1 MPPPITSRSQ
11 VESIA
16 KRAILPNGLRSA
28 LAVPKAGRLD
38 PVPEITALDA
48 AMRDWRHHLHAHP
61 ETAFEEEATS
71 AFVAGKLRELG
82 LEVHTGLART
92 GVVGVLRNGS
102 AASAIGLRADLDALH
117 IHEQTN
123 VAHASQNPGRMHA
136 CGHDGHTAMLLGAA
150 HALRERRNFDGT
162 LYFIFQPAEENEG
175 GGRVMVEEGIFD
187 RFPMQAVYGM
197 HNWPRLPSGT
207 FAMRAGPLMGAYD
220 VFEIV
225 GTGKGA
231 HAAMPYQG
239 KDPMLFA
246 AHVVQALQTI
256 VSRNLHP
263 LDAGVVSVTQIHA
276 GDTWNVI
283 PESIVL
289 RGTVR
294 TFERDV
300 QDLIEARLRTLVAGA
315 AAMFEMSATVRYERR
330 YPATVN
336 SETETTRAARA
347 AAAVVGDA
355 NVDTDPTPEMGS
367 EDFAFM
373 LQEKPG
379 CYVWLGAG
387 TGPNTPNIHNPHY
400 DFNDD
405 VLAIGASYWVRLAEQ
420 ELPK

>member
-1 MPPPITSRSQ
+1 MEI
-11 VESIA
+11 
-16 KRAILPNGLRSA
+16 
-28 LAVPKAGRLD
+28 
-38 PVPEITALDA
+38 VPEIFALDSV
-48 AMRDWRHHLHAHP
+48 MRDWRHHLHAHP

-71 AFVAGKLRELG
+71 AFVAEKLRGFG

-92 GVVGVLRNGS
+92 GVVGILRGGNAGT
-102 AASAIGLRADLDALH
+102 AIGLRADLDALH
-117 IHEQTN
+117 IQEQTN
-123 VAHASQNPGRMHA
+123 VAHASQHPGRMHA

-150 HALRERRNFDGT
+150 RALCERRNFDGT

-197 HNWPRLPSGT
+197 HNWPRLPAGA

-263 LDAGVVSVTQIHA
+263 LAAGVVSVTQVHA

-294 TFERDV
+294 TFDRDV
-300 QDLIEARLRTLVAGA
+300 QDLIEARMRTLVAGA
-315 AAMFEMSATVRYERR
+315 AAMFEMSANLRYERR

-336 SETETTRAARA
+336 SETETKRAARA
-347 AAAVVGDA
+347 AAAVVGEA

-387 TGPNTPNIHNPHY
+387 TGHNTPNIHNPHY

-420 ELPK
+420 ELPLG